1 MRMDFQIRGQAFR
14 DDQGILIM
22 VENMTSH
29 TILDG
34 RIYYAGRFFSVGDI
48 VFGKKLVKRLTN
60 REITKGALFHPD
72 EVSSMVEEMVGD
84 HPSSPFENFK
94 NSLLEGL
101 LRQVYSRYHGKQ
113 EVIYLFGWIASSVI
127 QNPLTGQGTDSEGVA
142 LLGWETQVRRI
153 QGVEGSRIR
162 VN

>member
-34 RIYYAGRFFSVGDI
+34 RIYYAGRFFSAGDI
-48 VFGKKLVKRLTN
+48 APGKKLVKRLTN
-60 REITKGALFHPD
+60 REINKGALFHP
-72 EVSSMVEEMVGD
+72 EEASSMVEEMVGD

-101 LRQVYSRYHGKQ
+101 LLQVYSRYHGKQ

-127 QNPLTGQGTDSEGVA
+127 QNPLTSIGTDGGWVTLFE
-142 LLGWETQVRRI
+142 WETQLR
-153 QGVEGSRIR
+153 SREK
-162 VN
+162 